1 MNRRIPRSMID
12 ALPRAM
18 KSLALANAPPSIKQS
33 AALVPVAENG
43 NGVIELIDELISD
56 DLRRLEGSL
65 SQNLISLGKRTDGT
79 TVQLSPYG
87 HNMLVAGPS
96 GCGKSTL
103 TAGIIERLI
112 EKDYQVCVIDPEG
125 DYGTLRDVV
134 ALGTSGLTEI
144 TARFGPSVLQADG
157 SLNRRAMRERI
168 FASTDDRHVLELFRT
183 STSVSHH
190 ASFRTSVQ
198 IY

>member
-18 KSLALANAPPSIKQS
+18 KSLALANAPPSIKQI
-33 AALVPVAENG
+33 AALVTVAENG
-43 NGVIELIDELISD
+43 NGVIELIDELIAD
-56 DLRRLEGSL
+56 DLRRLQGSL
-65 SQNLISLGKRTDGT
+65 SQNLIVLGKPTDCSA
-79 TVQLSPYG
+79 VQLSPYG

-134 ALGTSGLTEI
+134 ALGNQRR
-144 TARFGPSVLQADG
+144 AQVQAAAELAQHQRG
-157 SLNRRAMRERI
+157 SHRTLPDQGGQPQDFVPMGAGEPAFNRRLHPH
-168 FASTDDRHVLELFRT
+168 FGTT
-183 STSVSHH
+183 S
-190 ASFRTSVQ
+190 
-198 IY
+198 